1 MGCNLSP
8 LLLALAIE
16 TLAEAIRNDI
26 DQGQG
31 ADHGISADQIAE
43 IIIAEI
49 KIHFKKDFF

>member
-8 LLLALAIE
+8 LLLALTIE

-26 DQGQG
+26 DQGKG
-31 ADHGISADQIAE
+31 ADHGISADHIAE

-49 KIHFKKDFF
+49 IIHFKKDFF